1 MISNIRSL
9 IEDFEPGEIEDRL
22 NDIFNGYLGCDTG
35 GTLEDLQVNH
45 HLIRRIA
52 GIFREIEGKSNEH

>member
-1 MISNIRSL
+1 MINSIRSL
-9 IEDFEPGEIEDRL
+9 TDDFEPGEIEDRL

-52 GIFREIEGKSNEH
+52 EIFREHEKNNK